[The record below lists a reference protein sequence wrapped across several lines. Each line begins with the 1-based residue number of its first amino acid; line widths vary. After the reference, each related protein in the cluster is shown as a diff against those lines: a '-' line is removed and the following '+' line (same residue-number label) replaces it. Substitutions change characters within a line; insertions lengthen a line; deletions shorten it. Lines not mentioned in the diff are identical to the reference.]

1 MIITENFNVT
11 VETRI
16 NDILETD
23 RNNFNIPTK
32 NAMINKVVF
41 YYLEFELDRMKKE
54 VDKNLKKYNINI
66 EAKNIIEFMYDL
78 RKNEG
83 NKEKNEIKLNFR
95 LNKDTFEKFQSYLID
110 FEEEKINISKFFR
123 EIFEWYCTKKQ
134 YEREKI
140 LYKDKIENIEN
151 QLSEKNSEKRTLIV
165 EIKTLGN
172 NPVEMVPLGIVTSK
186 NENYSYLLGYSEIK
200 NNSSEEITEKFAIF
214 PTRISNI
221 KKLTLGKKYEIK
233 EDAVI
238 KEESLYL
245 VKKSIQRKANEMIK
259 NKIVSYGYS
268 GEIKLALTKRGKEL
282 LEIILHNRPFRLDKA
297 KIEEGGAK
305 VEKIETSN
313 EEKYIYTFNSTYFAV
328 KTYFLS
334 FGKECTI
341 LEPQKLKEEFKEE
354 YIKALKNYE

>member
-1 MIITENFNVT
+1 MMITENFNVT
-11 VETRI
+11 VEARI

-41 YYLEFELDRMKKE
+41 YYLEFELDRMKE
-54 VDKNLKKYNINI
+54 EIDKNLKKYKINI

-95 LNKDTFEKFQSYLID
+95 LNKDTFKKFQNHIID
-110 FEEEKINISKFFR
+110 FEEEKINVSKFFR

-140 LYKDKIENIEN
+140 LYKNTIKDIEEQI
-151 QLSEKNSEKRTLIV
+151 LDKRTLIV

-200 NNSSEEITEKFAIF
+200 NNSSEEMTEKFTIF

-221 KKLTLGKKYEIK
+221 KKLTLGKRYEIK
-233 EDAVI
+233 EDAII
-238 KEESLYL
+238 KEENLYL

-259 NKIVSYGYS
+259 NRIVSYGYS

-305 VEKIETSN
+305 VEKIETLN

-334 FGKECTI
+334 FGKDCTI
-341 LEPQKLKEEFKEE
+341 LGPQKLKEEFKEE

>member
-23 RNNFNIPTK
+23 KNNFNIPTK

-41 YYLEFELDRMKKE
+41 YYLEFELNRMKKE
-54 VDKNLKKYNINI
+54 IDKNLKKYNINI
-66 EAKNIIEFMYDL
+66 EVKNIIEFMYDL

-95 LNKDTFEKFQSYLID
+95 LNKDTFEKLQNHIID
-110 FEEEKINISKFFR
+110 FEEKINVSKFFR

-140 LYKDKIENIEN
+140 LYKNTIKDIEKQI
-151 QLSEKNSEKRTLIV
+151 LDKRTLSI
-165 EIKTLGN
+165 EIRTLGD

-200 NNSSEEITEKFAIF
+200 NNSREEKTEKFAIF
-214 PTRISNI
+214 PIRISHI
-221 KKLTLGKKYEIK
+221 KKLNLGKKYEIK

-259 NKIVSYGYS
+259 NKIVSYGDN

-313 EEKYIYTFNSTYFAV
+313 KEKYIYTFNSTYFAV
-328 KTYFLS
+328 KSYFLS

-341 LEPQKLKEEFKEE
+341 LEPQKLKKEFKEE
-354 YIKALKNYE
+354 YIESLKNYK

>member
-1 MIITENFNVT
+1 MITENFNVT
-11 VETRI
+11 VEARI

-41 YYLEFELDRMKKE
+41 YYLEFELDRMKE
-54 VDKNLKKYNINI
+54 EIDKNLKKYKINI

-95 LNKDTFEKFQSYLID
+95 LNKDTFKKFQNHIID
-110 FEEEKINISKFFR
+110 FEEEKINVSKFFR

-140 LYKDKIENIEN
+140 LYKNTIKDIEEQI
-151 QLSEKNSEKRTLIV
+151 LDKRTLIV

-200 NNSSEEITEKFAIF
+200 NNSSEEMTEKFTIF

-221 KKLTLGKKYEIK
+221 KKLTLGKRYEIK
-233 EDAVI
+233 EDAII
-238 KEESLYL
+238 KEENLYL

-305 VEKIETSN
+305 VEKIETLN

-334 FGKECTI
+334 FGKDCTI
-341 LEPQKLKEEFKEE
+341 LGPQKLKEEFKEE